1 MDADVTVRDVMSR
14 EFVGVS
20 ESDPAA
26 ETMRL
31 LLAEDADCAVVLRG
45 DDPVGTLTD
54 RDVLS
59 MVLDG
64 ADVEETTVADAM
76 SEETASVRSD
86 RDLELAIDRLS
97 AANTARLIVIEN
109 GSGEPVGLLTHRDI
123 AIAVAHSRRPRGES
137 YDTDEEVAADRSEFE
152 QFDGESNGRRATDD
166 TFQSICES
174 CGSLSRSL
182 SAVDGQLLCQDCRD
196 V

>member
-1 MDADVTVRDVMSR
+1 MDADMTIRDVMSR

-20 ESDPAA
+20 ESDPVA
-26 ETMRL
+26 ETVRL
-31 LLAEDADCAVVLRG
+31 MLAEDADCAVVLRG
-45 DDPVGTLTD
+45 DDPVGMLTD

-64 ADVEETTVADAM
+64 RDVREATVADAM
-76 SEETASVRSD
+76 SDRTASVRSD
-86 RDLELAIDRLS
+86 RDLEVAIDRLS
-97 AANTARLIVIEN
+97 VANTARLVVIEN
-109 GSGEPVGLLTHRDI
+109 GSDQPIGLLTHRDI
-123 AIAVAHSRRPRGES
+123 ATAVAHSLRPRGES
-137 YDTDEEVAADRSEFE
+137 YDTDEELTVDTGGFE
-152 QFDGESNGRRATDD
+152 QFEGESNAGRTTDD